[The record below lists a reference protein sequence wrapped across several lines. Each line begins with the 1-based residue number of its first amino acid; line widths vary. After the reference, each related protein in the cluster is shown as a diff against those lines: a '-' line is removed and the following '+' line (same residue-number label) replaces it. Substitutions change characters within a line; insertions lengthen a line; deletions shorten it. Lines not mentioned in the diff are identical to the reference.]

1 MKDKIK
7 KNIKENKILYLLLI
21 ISCVFNFLV
30 FYQLGYSYTLG
41 SDDLSYVNS
50 GIQFLESGKIT
61 IHNYD
66 KTAQIMPGMPIL
78 ISFFACIFGKGGLL
92 WLSLKLFWIFMAE
105 LSIYGLYKIIRF
117 FGNDIIAGIVT
128 CFLLTTD
135 FLWMNNLILTETPF
149 MLSFIFLIYHTLKLG
164 KTKEWKD
171 FWWIV
176 FWYIFG
182 IMIRPNI
189 GIYPLFLFFYLL
201 LKKYDFKLLI
211 KQGIIAAGIVS
222 LFLIPWTIRNYKVF
236 HKFIPLTYGTGNPLL
251 LGTYQGHDYPL
262 DEELD
267 YKKNVDDKLPIEMKK
282 YLFGKESNKLS
293 PLNQYYALEY
303 DGIKA
308 KYRMKEWWEKNPRAM
323 LKSYMIYKPK
333 IMLTST
339 FYWKEVLKVPKEW
352 NLFIRNVELIL
363 TLCSLIIV
371 VILKKY
377 WKETLLLIT
386 TYMFQIALYSYT
398 FSFDRYA
405 QTLYFIQFIIIGI
418 GISIIWNKYKERKLK
433 NEIIT

>member
-1 MKDKIK
+1 MKNKIK
-7 KNIKENKILYLLLI
+7 KHIKENKILYLLLI
-21 ISCVFNFLV
+21 VSCILNLLV
-30 FYQLGYSYTLG
+30 LYQLGYSYTLG

-61 IHNYD
+61 IHNYE

-78 ISFFACIFGKGGLL
+78 ISFFALIFGKGGLL
-92 WLSLKLFWIFMAE
+92 WLSLKLFWIIMAE
-105 LSIYGLYKIIRF
+105 LSIYGLYKIMRF
-117 FGNDIIAGIVT
+117 FANDIISGIIT
-128 CFLLTTD
+128 CLLLTTD
-135 FLWMNNLILTETPF
+135 FLWMNSMVLTETPF
-149 MLSFIFLIYHTLKLG
+149 MLSFIFLIYHTLKLS

-211 KQGIIAAGIVS
+211 KQGIIAAGVLS

-236 HKFIPLTYGTGNPLL
+236 NKFIPLTYGTGNPLL
-251 LGTYQGHDYPL
+251 LGTYQGYDYPL

-267 YKKNVDDKLPIEMKK
+267 YKKNVDDKLSMEMKK

-293 PLNQYYALEY
+293 ALNQYYTLEY

-308 KYRMKEWWEKNPRAM
+308 KYRMKEWWKKNPKAM
-323 LKSYMIYKPK
+323 LKSYMLYKPK

-352 NLFIRNVELIL
+352 NLLIRNITLIL
-363 TLCSLIIV
+363 TFCSLIMIV
-371 VILKKY
+371 VFKRY
-377 WKETLLLIT
+377 WKETALLVT
-386 TYMFQIALYSYT
+386 TYIFQIALYSYT

-405 QTLYFIQFIIIGI
+405 QTLYFMQFIIIGI
-418 GISIIWNKYKERKLK
+418 GISIMWNKYKERKTK